1 MIAQELEVS
10 LHMAFVEARQQ
21 RHEFITVEHLLLALL
36 DNPSAAE
43 VLNACAANIEDLRKS
58 LTNFIKDNTPQVA
71 GEGDVD
77 TQPTLGFQRVIQR
90 AIMHVQSTGNGK
102 KEVTGANVLVAIFG
116 EKDSHAVYY
125 LHQQGV
131 TRLDVVNFIAHG
143 IKKSDPPETPKSGEP
158 SSSGEAEEGGNEK
171 NEKASPLEQFTVN
184 LNQNAKEGKIDPLI
198 GREYEVERTIQI
210 LCRRRKNNP
219 LLVGEAGVGKTAI
232 AEGLAWRITEGAV
245 PEVLEDAVV
254 YALDMGALLAGTKYR
269 GDFEQRLKGVL
280 KALKD
285 KPHAILFI
293 DEIHT
298 LIGAGAASGGTLDAS
313 NLLKPA
319 LSSGQLKCIGATTFT
334 EYRGIFEKDA
344 ALSRR
349 FQKVDVVEP
358 TVPET
363 VDILKG
369 LKSRFEEHHS
379 VKYALAALQA
389 AAELSAKYITDRH
402 LPDKAI
408 DVIDEA
414 GAAQRIMAASKR
426 KKTIGKHEIEEIVAK
441 IARIPP
447 ASVSNDDRSKL
458 QTLERDLKSVVFG
471 QDKALEVLSAAVKMA
486 RSGLGKGDKPI
497 GSFLFSGPTGVG
509 KTEAA
514 KQLAYIMGVDLIRFD
529 MSEYM
534 ERHAVSR
541 LIGAPPG
548 YVGFDQGGLLTEA
561 ISKKPH
567 CVLLLDEI
575 EKAHPDIFNVLLQVM
590 DHGTLTDNNGRKADF
605 RNVIIIMTT
614 NAGAETMN
622 KATIGFT
629 NPRQAGDEL
638 ADIKRLFTPEFRNR
652 LDAIVS
658 FKPLDEQIILRV
670 VDKFLLQLEQQLAEK
685 KVEVT
690 FTDKLRKMLAKKG
703 FDPLMGARP
712 MQRLI
717 QDTIRKA
724 LADELLFGRLTEGG
738 RLEVDLDDKD
748 EVLLDFTPLAKKDR
762 KGSEPAE
769 PEEELTTDTD

>member
-21 RHEFITVEHLLLALL
+21 RHEFITVEHLLHALL
-36 DNPSAAE
+36 DNPSASD
-43 VLNACAANIEDLRKS
+43 VLRACSANIEDLRSS
-58 LTNFIKDNTPQVA
+58 LSNFIRDNTPQVA
-71 GEGDVD
+71 GTEEVD

-131 TRLDVVNFIAHG
+131 TRLDVVNYIAHG
-143 IKKSDPPETPKSGEP
+143 IRKSDPPEAGKAEAQMDSEEVNMGGER
-158 SSSGEAEEGGNEK
+158 
-171 NEKASPLEQFTVN
+171 NEKASPLEQFTLN
-184 LNQNAKEGKIDPLI
+184 LNQAAKEGKIDPLI
-198 GREYEVERTIQI
+198 GRDYEVERTIQI

-232 AEGLAWRITEGAV
+232 AEGLAWRITEGTV
-245 PEVLEDAVV
+245 PEVLKDAVV
-254 YALDMGALLAGTKYR
+254 YSLDMGALLAGTKYR

-280 KALKD
+280 KTLKD
-285 KPHAILFI
+285 KPNAVLFI

-313 NLLKPA
+313 NLIKPA

-363 VDILKG
+363 IEILKG
-369 LKSRFEEHHS
+369 LKPRFEEHHS
-379 VKYALAALQA
+379 ISYSTDALEA
-389 AAELSAKYITDRH
+389 AAQLSAKYINDRH

-414 GAAQRIMAASKR
+414 GAAQRVKPEADR
-426 KKTIGKHEIEEIVAK
+426 KAVVGRTEIEEIVAK
-441 IARIPP
+441 MARIPP
-447 ASVSNDDRSKL
+447 ANVSNDDRSKL

-471 QDKALEVLSAAVKMA
+471 QDKALEVLASAVKMA
-486 RSGLGKGDKPI
+486 RSGLGKPDKPI

-514 KQLAYIMGVDLIRFD
+514 KQLAYILGVDLIRFD

-548 YVGFDQGGLLTEA
+548 YVGYDQGGLLTEA
-561 ISKKPH
+561 VTKKPH
-567 CVLLLDEI
+567 AVLLLDEI

-614 NAGAETMN
+614 NAGAETMQ
-622 KATIGFT
+622 KSVMGFT
-629 NPRQAGDEL
+629 TQKQAGDEM

-690 FTDKLRKMLAKKG
+690 FTDKLRKHLAAKG
-703 FDPLMGARP
+703 FDPAMGARP

-717 QDTIRKA
+717 QDTIRRS
-724 LADELLFGRLTEGG
+724 LADELLFGRLVDGG
-738 RLEVDLDDKD
+738 RLEVDWNPDANEGKGDVVLDI
-748 EVLLDFTPLAKKDR
+748 TPLPEAA
-762 KGSEPAE
+762 SEPEHTA
-769 PEEELTTDTD
+769 TSD